1 MYNKAGLVYENT
13 SLGKFQ
19 FYRWLQ
25 SNYYY
30 NKILIRDDKTIPAA
44 LTRNINSFGGQ
55 YEYQKTNGKEIFSI
69 QIYYESV
76 SI

>member
-1 MYNKAGLVYENT
+1 MKTQVWENF
-13 SLGKFQ
+13 SFIDD
-19 FYRWLQ
+19 FR
-25 SNYYY
+25 SNYY
-30 NKILIRDDKTIPAA
+30 NKILIRDDKTIPA

-55 YEYQKTNGKEIFSI
+55 YEYQKTNGKEIFSV

>member
-1 MYNKAGLVYENT
+1 MKTQVWENF
-13 SLGKFQ
+13 SFIDD
-19 FYRWLQ
+19 FR

-55 YEYQKTNGKEIFSI
+55 YEYQKTNGKEIFSV

>member
-1 MYNKAGLVYENT
+1 MKTQVWENF
-13 SLGKFQ
+13 SFIDD
-19 FYRWLQ
+19 F

>member
-1 MYNKAGLVYENT
+1 MKTQVWENF
-13 SLGKFQ
+13 SFIDD
-19 FYRWLQ
+19 FR

-55 YEYQKTNGKEIFSI
+55 YEYQKTNGKEIFSV
-69 QIYYESV
+69 QIRISLYLILMLS
-76 SI
+76 

>member
-1 MYNKAGLVYENT
+1 MT
-13 SLGKFQ
+13 S
-19 FYRWLQ
+19 

-55 YEYQKTNGKEIFSI
+55 YEYQKTNGKIF
-69 QIYYESV
+69 
-76 SI
+76 

>member
-1 MYNKAGLVYENT
+1 MT
-13 SLGKFQ
+13 S
-19 FYRWLQ
+19 

-55 YEYQKTNGKEIFSI
+55 YEYQKTNGKEFLVPDLLRISLYLI
-69 QIYYESV
+69 LMLS
-76 SI
+76 